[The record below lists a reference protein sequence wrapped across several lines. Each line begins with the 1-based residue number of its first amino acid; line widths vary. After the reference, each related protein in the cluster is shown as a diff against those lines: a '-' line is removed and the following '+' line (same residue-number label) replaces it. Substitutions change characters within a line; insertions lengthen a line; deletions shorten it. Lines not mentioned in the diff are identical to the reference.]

1 MIGKIIQNYRIVSKI
16 GEGGMGIVYLGEHI
30 TIRRKVAV
38 KFLNPVFIQNNIV
51 RDKFINEA
59 QTLAE
64 LQHSNI
70 VMLYDF
76 GTFDNNI
83 FLLMEYLEGISLDKV
98 ISSDKPNLEEHIVKN
113 ILFGVLNGVSYA
125 HKKKI
130 VHRDIKPSNIIIS
143 KEGVPKILDFGI
155 AKILTA
161 EAQKTGV
168 RMGSVAYMSPEQ
180 VLHKTVDERTDIYSL
195 GVTIYEMLTNLN
207 PYRGESSEF
216 LIYDKI
222 IKEDFPSPR
231 IINPA
236 ISEHLESIVLK
247 ATEKNPGNRFQSCD
261 EFIIA
266 LYDANFK
273 YHRKINHEM
282 TNSSVETS
290 VKTEFIP
297 SPSAV
302 PPPSAVTPPSS
313 AVTPPPPVLTIESK
327 DVVHTKPFKDTVST
341 SDVSELNKTISVER
355 SVNDSKTIS
364 KIRNPYLEDA
374 EKVTLPVI
382 NSDAGKKRKTW
393 ILPVVTVIIILIL
406 ALSLFYILN
415 MNRDTESGQQET
427 EITDTVKKGT
437 TTETGKTDTSINRV
451 DSTRLAGENKEE
463 GQTSGE
469 TSKTSEQTK
478 TQKKVTKQTKVKTEP
493 KTIKRQETNQDK
505 NKPRV
510 RFE

>member
-38 KFLNPVFIQNNIV
+38 KFLNPVFILNNIV

-76 GTFDNNI
+76 GTLDNNI
-83 FLLMEYLEGISLDKV
+83 FLLMEYLEGISLDKI

-143 KEGVPKILDFGI
+143 REGVPKILDFGI
-155 AKILTA
+155 AKILTS
-161 EAQKTGV
+161 EAQKTGI

-207 PYRGESSEF
+207 PFRGETSEF

-231 IINPA
+231 FINPA
-236 ISEHLESIVLK
+236 ISEHLDSLVLK
-247 ATEKNPGNRFQSCD
+247 ATEKNPDNRFQSCD

-266 LYDANFK
+266 LYDTNFK
-273 YHRKINHEM
+273 YHRKINYDI
-282 TNSSVETS
+282 TNSSTEPF

-297 SPSAV
+297 PPSAV
-302 PPPSAVTPPSS
+302 PPLSS
-313 AVTPPPPVLTIESK
+313 AVPPPPSVLTK
-327 DVVHTKPFKDTVST
+327 DNEEVVHSEPIMKTVST
-341 SDVSELNKTISVER
+341 SDVSELNKTISIEKP
-355 SVNDSKTIS
+355 VNDVKTNS
-364 KIRNPYLEDA
+364 KIRNPYLEEA
-374 EKVTLPVI
+374 EKEKVLSPVI
-382 NSDAGKKRKTW
+382 NSGSSKMRKTW
-393 ILPVVTVIIILIL
+393 IYPVVTVFIIIIL

-415 MNRDTESGQQET
+415 MNRDTESEQQET
-427 EITDTVKKGT
+427 EFTDTVKKGT
-437 TTETGKTDTSINRV
+437 TTETVKTDTSINRV